1 MRDGYGCW
9 KKKFEKKKIAQ
20 EIRINNMKE
29 NAQKPLCRLLVV
41 IISKLSLRDIA
52 G

>member
-1 MRDGYGCW
+1 MDVE
-9 KKKFEKKKIAQ
+9 KKIEKKKNCAQ